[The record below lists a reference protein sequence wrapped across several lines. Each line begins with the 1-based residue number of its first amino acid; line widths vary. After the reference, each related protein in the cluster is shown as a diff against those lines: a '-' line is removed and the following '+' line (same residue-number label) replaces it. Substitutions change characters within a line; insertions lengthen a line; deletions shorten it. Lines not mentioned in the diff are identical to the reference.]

1 MDDFTA
7 GQSTATRL
15 RHATAMLSSEGP
27 SSVDLAPYPELIYLD
42 WTDYCNA
49 SCFFCPRSFNEYEKQ
64 IGGKGEFVP
73 FAKLKKLE
81 RVLSSVKYFGISS
94 SIGEPLLHPELQQIL
109 QWLYEINPK
118 ITIRATTN
126 GTALT
131 AEKAAWFAGHLDW
144 LSVSLN
150 AGNGE
155 AHMRDMFPQLA
166 ARGID
171 AGKRW
176 ELHLRH
182 IGEFIAA
189 LPAADRPRI
198 RLNMIAYRHNTKDI
212 VDFVRVVERVGC
224 LHATISN
231 IVVHPHIVDWSLYG
245 VRDLYNEAVDKAC
258 ELGARLGIRVDAPR
272 FYTSIKPVML
282 DLEKACREPINVAY
296 INRAKFSAPC
306 CQWTEEVIAQDVYS
320 DDEGF
325 DRYWNQDVFRRLR
338 QKRDSQ
344 SCRVCNLTRVFDE
357 TSFHFSAYLKKQLI
371 ASGQLSD
378 KHSKSDYPEQQ
389 LVRVCVESRLD
400 LPSIR
405 HTLLRLNVPVEM
417 AEQIE
422 SLGVAALPALEQA
435 CWDAFKTIDVPAEG
449 NDICLAAP
457 FLGIGWGPPI
467 HDPVNKV
474 SARWIGGAQAA
485 SIFVRVQPGLDCMM
499 CLTIAYP
506 TELERRLQVQVCG
519 RPIETW
525 FSRDEAGRAMIGA
538 FVPADLMSTHDGR
551 LWVRVACLD
560 ADGAP
565 AAGLL
570 SLARVSLSQETKIVV
585 PLERLLAEKDAL
597 LGQQAL
603 RVRQLEQLF
612 AEHAASLEQQ
622 LVRATKLEQ
631 LLAEKDLR
639 ASELERLLAEQGVL
653 GSQLEQALAEKGV
666 LRAEKDVLLEQQV
679 PPSVEQPEQQVSEC
693 KSQIGGKILQVTD
706 DSQSPK
712 VTAPRRNMMTW
723 LRR

>member
-1 MDDFTA
+1 MLMDDLTA
-7 GQSTATRL
+7 EQSTATLSRQET
-15 RHATAMLSSEGP
+15 ATLSSEGR
-27 SSVDLAPYPELIYLD
+27 SSVDRAPYPELIYLD

-81 RVLSSVKYFGISS
+81 RVLSSVKHFGISS
-94 SIGEPLLHPELQQIL
+94 SIGEPLLHPELQKIL
-109 QWLYEINPK
+109 QWLYEINPTV
-118 ITIRATTN
+118 TIRATTN

-171 AGKRW
+171 AEKRW

-182 IGEFIAA
+182 IAEFIAA
-189 LPAADRPRI
+189 LPAADRPRV
-198 RLNMIAYRHNTKDI
+198 RLNMIAHRHNIKDI
-212 VDFVRVVERVGC
+212 FDFVRVVERVGC
-224 LHATISN
+224 SHATITN

-245 VRDLYNEAVDKAC
+245 FRDDYNEAVEKAC
-258 ELGARLGIRVDAPR
+258 DLGARIGVRVDAPR
-272 FYTSIKPVML
+272 FYTSIKPVIL
-282 DLEKACREPINVAY
+282 DLEKACREPIDTAY
-296 INRAKFSAPC
+296 INRANFSAPC
-306 CQWTEEVIAQDVYS
+306 CQWTEAPLPQDVYS
-320 DDEGF
+320 DDEAF
-325 DRYWNQDVFRRLR
+325 DRYWNQDIFRSLR

-357 TSFHFSAYLKKQLI
+357 TSFHFSAYLKQRLI
-371 ASGQLSD
+371 ASGELSD
-378 KHSKSDYPEQQ
+378 KHSKSDYPEEQ
-389 LVRVCVESRLD
+389 LVRTCVENRLD

-422 SLGVAALPALEQA
+422 SLGVAALPPLEQA
-435 CWDAFKTIDVPAEG
+435 CWDAFKTIDVPAG
-449 NDICLAAP
+449 ASDIYLAGP
-457 FLGIGWGPPI
+457 FLGIGWGSPI

-485 SIFVRVQPGLDCMM
+485 SIFVRIQPGLDCMM

-506 TELERRLQVQVCG
+506 TELERRLRVQVCG

-525 FSRDEAGRAMIGA
+525 FSRDDAERAVVGA
-538 FVPADLMSTHDGR
+538 FVPDDLTRAHDGR

-560 ADGAP
+560 DDGGP
-565 AAGLL
+565 AAGML
-570 SLARVSLSQETKIVV
+570 SLARVSLSQESKIVV
-585 PLERLLAEKDAL
+585 PLQRLLAEKDAL
-597 LGQQAL
+597 LEQRAL
-603 RVRQLEQLF
+603 RVSQLEQLF
-612 AEHAASLEQQ
+612 AQTALSVEQQ
-622 LVRATKLEQ
+622 LVRASQ
-631 LLAEKDLR
+631 
-639 ASELERLLAEQGVL
+639 LERLLAEKGLRV
-653 GSQLEQALAEKGV
+653 GQLEQVLAGKGGLLAEKN
-666 LRAEKDVLLEQQV
+666 VLLEQQV
-679 PPSVEQPEQQVSEC
+679 PPPVKQPEQQVSEC
-693 KSQIGGKILQVTD
+693 KSPIGGRILQATE
-706 DSQSPK
+706 
-712 VTAPRRNMMTW
+712 TRNRRK
-723 LRR
+723 

>member
-1 MDDFTA
+1 MDDFTKEMA
-7 GQSTATRL
+7 TATL
-15 RHATAMLSSEGP
+15 PSEGR
-27 SSVDLAPYPELIYLD
+27 SSVGRAPYPEVVYLD

-81 RVLSSVKYFGISS
+81 KVLSSVKTFGISS
-94 SIGEPLLHPELQQIL
+94 SVGEPLLHPELQKIL

-118 ITIRATTN
+118 ILIRATTN

-171 AGKRW
+171 ADKRW

-182 IGEFIAA
+182 LAEFIAA
-189 LPAADRPRI
+189 LPAEDRPRI
-198 RLNMIAYRHNTKDI
+198 RLSMIAHRHNIKDI
-212 VDFVRVVERVGC
+212 ADFVRVVERVGGS
-224 LHATISN
+224 HATIAN

-245 VRDLYNEAVDKAC
+245 VRDHYNEAVDKAC
-258 ELGARLGIRVDAPR
+258 ELGARLGVRVDAPR
-272 FYTSIKPVML
+272 FYTSIKPVITDL
-282 DLEKACREPINVAY
+282 DKACREPINVAY
-296 INRAKFSAPC
+296 INRANFSAPC
-306 CQWTEEVIAQDVYS
+306 CQWTEGVLPQDVYS

-325 DRYWNQDVFRRLR
+325 DRYWNLDVFRRLR

-357 TSFHFSAYLKKQLI
+357 SSFHYSAYLKQGLL
-371 ASGQLSD
+371 ASGELSEI
-378 KHSKSDYPEQQ
+378 HSKSDYPEDQ
-389 LVRVCVESRLD
+389 LVRSCVENRLD

-405 HTLLRLNVPVEM
+405 HTLLRLNLPVEM

-422 SLGVAALPALEQA
+422 PLRLAALPTLDQA
-435 CWDAFKTIDVPAEG
+435 CWEAFNTIDAPAEAG
-449 NDICLAAP
+449 DIYLAGP

-467 HDPVNKV
+467 HDPVNKW

-485 SIFVRVQPGLDCMM
+485 SIFVRVEPGLSCMM

-506 TELERRLQVQVCG
+506 TELERQLRVEVCG

-525 FSRDEAGRAMIGA
+525 FCHDDDGRAVVGVFIAGDLTGA
-538 FVPADLMSTHDGR
+538 HDGR
-551 LWVRVACLD
+551 LWVRLACLD
-560 ADGAP
+560 ANGGS
-565 AAGLL
+565 AAGVL
-570 SLARVSLSQETKIVV
+570 SLARVSLSQERRIIV
-585 PLERLLAEKDAL
+585 PLQRLLDEKDAL
-597 LGQQAL
+597 LEQRAR
-603 RVRQLEQLF
+603 RVSQLEQLF
-612 AEHAASLEQQ
+612 AETATSLEQQ
-622 LVRATKLEQ
+622 LVRASQLEQ
-631 LLAEKDLR
+631 LLAEKGALATQR
-639 ASELERLLAEQGVL
+639 EQPLAEKDGLLEQQAVRV
-653 GSQLEQALAEKGV
+653 SQLEQRL
-666 LRAEKDVLLEQQV
+666 
-679 PPSVEQPEQQVSEC
+679 SEC
-693 KSQIGGKILQVTD
+693 KARLAELDRTLQATY
-706 DSQSPK
+706 DSRSWK
-712 VTAPRRNMMTW
+712 VTAPLRKISTW
-723 LRR
+723 LRG

>member
-1 MDDFTA
+1 MDDLTA
-7 GQSTATRL
+7 EQSTATRL

-27 SSVDLAPYPELIYLD
+27 SSVDLAPHPELIYLD

-109 QWLYEINPK
+109 QWLYEINPE

-182 IGEFIAA
+182 IAEFIAA

-198 RLNMIAYRHNTKDI
+198 RLNMIAHRHNIKDI

-272 FYTSIKPVML
+272 FYTSIKPFIL
-282 DLEKACREPINVAY
+282 DLEKACREPIDVAY

-306 CQWTEEVIAQDVYS
+306 CQWTEGVIPQDVYA

-325 DRYWNQDVFRRLR
+325 DRYWNQAVFHRLR

-357 TSFHFSAYLKKQLI
+357 TSFHFSAYLKQRLI
-371 ASGQLSD
+371 DSGQLSD
-378 KHSKSDYPEQQ
+378 KHSKNDYPEEE
-389 LVRVCVESRLD
+389 LVRTCVENRLD

-405 HTLLRLNVPVEM
+405 HTLLRLNVPVEI

-422 SLGVAALPALEQA
+422 TLGLAALPALEQA
-435 CWDAFKTIDVPAEG
+435 CWDAFKTVDVPAEG
-449 NDICLAAP
+449 NDIYLAAP
-457 FLGIGWGPPI
+457 FLGIGWGSPI

-474 SARWIGGAQAA
+474 SARWLGGAQAA
-485 SIFVRVQPGLDCMM
+485 SIFVRVQPALDCMM

-506 TELERRLQVQVCG
+506 TELERRLHVQVCG

-525 FSRDEAGRAMIGA
+525 FSRDEAGRAVIGA
-538 FVPADLMSTHDGR
+538 FVPADLMRAHDGR

-565 AAGLL
+565 AAGVL
-570 SLARVSLSQETKIVV
+570 SLARFSLSQETKIVV
-585 PLERLLAEKDAL
+585 PLERLLVEKDSVL
-597 LGQQAL
+597 EQQTL
-603 RVRQLEQLF
+603 RVRQLEQLLV
-612 AEHAASLEQQ
+612 ETHTVVEQQ
-622 LVRATKLEQ
+622 LLRASTLEQ

-639 ASELERLLAEQGVL
+639 V
-653 GSQLEQALAEKGV
+653 SQLEQLFSERARSVEQQL
-666 LRAEKDVLLEQQV
+666 LRASKLEQLLAAEQQV
-679 PPSVEQPEQQVSEC
+679 PPSVKQPEQVSEY
-693 KSQIGGKILQVTD
+693 KSQIGGRILQATD

-712 VTAPRRNMMTW
+712 ATAPLRNIMSW

>member
-1 MDDFTA
+1 MDGLTA
-7 GQSTATRL
+7 EQATATLPSEVR
-15 RHATAMLSSEGP
+15 SSI
-27 SSVDLAPYPELIYLD
+27 DRAPYPERIYLD

-81 RVLSSVKYFGISS
+81 RVLSSIKYFGISS
-94 SIGEPLLHPELQQIL
+94 SIGEPLLHPELQKIL
-109 QWLYEINPK
+109 QWLYEINPT
-118 ITIRATTN
+118 ISIRATTN

-131 AEKAAWFAGHLDW
+131 AEKAAWFSGHLDW

-182 IGEFIAA
+182 IAEFIAA

-198 RLNMIAYRHNTKDI
+198 RLNMIAHRHNIKDI

-224 LHATISN
+224 LHATITN

-258 ELGARLGIRVDAPR
+258 ELGSRLGIRVDAPR
-272 FYTSIKPVML
+272 FFASIKPVIV
-282 DLEKACREPINVAY
+282 DLEKACREPIDVAY
-296 INRAKFSAPC
+296 INRANHSAPC
-306 CQWTEEVIAQDVYS
+306 CQWTEAVLPQDVYS
-320 DDEGF
+320 DDESF

-338 QKRDSQ
+338 EKRDSQ

-357 TSFHFSAYLKKQLI
+357 TGFHFSAYLKQRLI
-371 ASGQLSD
+371 ASGELSES
-378 KHSKSDYPEQQ
+378 HSKSDYPEEQ
-389 LVRVCVESRLD
+389 LVRTCVENRLD

-422 SLGVAALPALEQA
+422 SLGVAALPVLEQA
-435 CWDAFKTIDVPAEG
+435 CWDAFKTIDVPADG
-449 NDICLAAP
+449 NDIYLAAP

-467 HDPVNKV
+467 HDPVNKM

-506 TELERRLQVQVCG
+506 TELERRLQIQVCG

-525 FSRDEAGRAMIGA
+525 FSRDDAERAVVGA
-538 FVPADLMSTHDGR
+538 FVPDDLTRAHDGR

-560 ADGAP
+560 DDGGP
-565 AAGLL
+565 AAGMLY
-570 SLARVSLSQETKIVV
+570 LARVSLSQESRIVV
-585 PLERLLAEKDAL
+585 PLQRLLAEKAAL
-597 LGQQAL
+597 LEQRAL
-603 RVRQLEQLF
+603 RVSQLEQLF
-612 AEHAASLEQQ
+612 AQTATSVEQQ
-622 LVRATKLEQ
+622 LVRASKLEQ
-631 LLAEKDLR
+631 LLAEKD
-639 ASELERLLAEQGVL
+639 A
-653 GSQLEQALAEKGV
+653 
-666 LRAEKDVLLEQQV
+666 LLEQQV
-679 PPSVEQPEQQVSEC
+679 LRVSQLERLLPEKDALVEQQALRASQLEQLLAEKDALLEQQVLRVSQLEQHVSEC
-693 KSQIGGKILQVTD
+693 KARLAELERTLQATY
-706 DSQSPK
+706 DSRSWK
-712 VTAPRRNMMTW
+712 VTAPLRNMMTW
-723 LRR
+723 LRH

>member
-1 MDDFTA
+1 MLMDDLTA
-7 GQSTATRL
+7 EQSTATLSRQET
-15 RHATAMLSSEGP
+15 ATLSSEGR
-27 SSVDLAPYPELIYLD
+27 SSVDRAPYPELIYLD

-81 RVLSSVKYFGISS
+81 RVLSSVKHFGISS
-94 SIGEPLLHPELQQIL
+94 SIGEPLLHPELQKIL
-109 QWLYEINPK
+109 QWLYEINPTV
-118 ITIRATTN
+118 TIRATTN

-171 AGKRW
+171 AEKRW

-182 IGEFIAA
+182 IAEFIAA
-189 LPAADRPRI
+189 LPAADRPRV
-198 RLNMIAYRHNTKDI
+198 RLNMIAHRHNIKDI

-224 LHATISN
+224 SHATITN

-245 VRDLYNEAVDKAC
+245 FRDDYNEAVEKAC
-258 ELGARLGIRVDAPR
+258 DLGARIGVRVDAPR
-272 FYTSIKPVML
+272 FYTSIKPVIL
-282 DLEKACREPINVAY
+282 DLEKACREPIDTAY
-296 INRAKFSAPC
+296 INRANFSAPC
-306 CQWTEEVIAQDVYS
+306 CQWTEAPLPQDVYS
-320 DDEGF
+320 DDEAF
-325 DRYWNQDVFRRLR
+325 DRYWNQDIFRSLR

-357 TSFHFSAYLKKQLI
+357 TSFHFSAYLKQRLI
-371 ASGQLSD
+371 ASGELSET
-378 KHSKSDYPEQQ
+378 HSKSDYPEEQ
-389 LVRVCVESRLD
+389 LVRTCVENRLD

-405 HTLLRLNVPVEM
+405 QTLLRLNVPVKM

-422 SLGVAALPALEQA
+422 TLGLAALPALEQA
-435 CWDAFKTIDVPAEG
+435 CWEAFKTIDVPAEG
-449 NDICLAAP
+449 NDIYLAAP
-457 FLGIGWGPPI
+457 FLGIGWGSPI

-485 SIFVRVQPGLDCMM
+485 SIFVRIQPGRDCMM

-506 TELERRLQVQVCG
+506 TELERRLRVQVCG

-525 FSRDEAGRAMIGA
+525 FSRDDAERAVVGA
-538 FVPADLMSTHDGR
+538 FVPDDLTRAHDGR

-560 ADGAP
+560 DDGGP
-565 AAGLL
+565 AAGML
-570 SLARVSLSQETKIVV
+570 SLARVSLSQESKIVV
-585 PLERLLAEKDAL
+585 PLQRLLAEKDAL
-597 LGQQAL
+597 LEQRAL
-603 RVRQLEQLF
+603 RVSQLEQLF
-612 AEHAASLEQQ
+612 AQTALSVEQQ
-622 LVRATKLEQ
+622 LVRASQ
-631 LLAEKDLR
+631 
-639 ASELERLLAEQGVL
+639 LERLLAEKGLRV
-653 GSQLEQALAEKGV
+653 GQLEQVLAGKGGLLAEKN
-666 LRAEKDVLLEQQV
+666 VLLEQQV
-679 PPSVEQPEQQVSEC
+679 PPPVKQPEQQVSEC
-693 KSQIGGKILQVTD
+693 KSPIGGRILQATE
-706 DSQSPK
+706 
-712 VTAPRRNMMTW
+712 TRNRRK
-723 LRR
+723 

>member
-1 MDDFTA
+1 MDDFT
-7 GQSTATRL
+7 TEHTIATPP
-15 RHATAMLSSEGP
+15 SEAR
-27 SSVDLAPYPELIYLD
+27 SSVDRAPYPEGIYLD

-49 SCFFCPRSFNEYEKQ
+49 SCFFCPRSFNEYEKK

-94 SIGEPLLHPELQQIL
+94 SIGEPLLHPELQKIL
-109 QWLYEINPK
+109 QWLYEINP
-118 ITIRATTN
+118 TISIRTTTN

-150 AGNGE
+150 AGNGG

-171 AGKRW
+171 ADKRW

-182 IGEFIAA
+182 IAEFIAA

-198 RLNMIAYRHNTKDI
+198 RLNMIAHRHNIKDI

-272 FYTSIKPVML
+272 FYTSIKPVIL
-282 DLEKACREPINVAY
+282 DLEKACREPIDVAY
-296 INRAKFSAPC
+296 ISRATFSAPC
-306 CQWTEEVIAQDVYS
+306 CQWTEGVLPQDVYS

-325 DRYWNQDVFRRLR
+325 DRYWNHDVFRRLR

-357 TSFHFSAYLKKQLI
+357 TSFHFSAYLKQQLI

-378 KHSKSDYPEQQ
+378 KSDYPEEQ
-389 LVRVCVESRLD
+389 LVRACVENRLD

-405 HTLLRLNVPVEM
+405 NTLLRLNVPVEM
-417 AEQIE
+417 AGQIE

-435 CWDAFKTIDVPAEG
+435 CWNAFKASDVPAEG
-449 NDICLAAP
+449 NDIYLAAP
-457 FLGIGWGPPI
+457 ILGIGWGPPI
-467 HDPVNKV
+467 YDPVNKI

-506 TELERRLQVQVCG
+506 TELERRLQVEVCG
-519 RPIETW
+519 QPIGTW
-525 FSRDEAGRAMIGA
+525 FSRDEAGRAVIGA
-538 FVPADLMSTHDGR
+538 FVPADLMRAHDGR

-570 SLARVSLSQETKIVV
+570 SLTRLSLSQETKIVV
-585 PLERLLAEKDAL
+585 PLQQLLVEKDAL
-597 LGQQAL
+597 LEQEAQ

-612 AEHAASLEQQ
+612 ANQAASLEQQ
-622 LVRATKLEQ
+622 VLRASQLEQ
-631 LLAEKDLR
+631 LLAEKGK
-639 ASELERLLAEQGVL
+639 LL
-653 GSQLEQALAEKGV
+653 
-666 LRAEKDVLLEQQV
+666 AEKDVLLEQQV
-679 PPSVEQPEQQVSEC
+679 PPSVKQPEQQVSEC
-693 KSQIGGKILQVTD
+693 TSQIGGRILKATD

-712 VTAPRRNMMTW
+712 VTAQLRNIMTW

>member
-1 MDDFTA
+1 
-7 GQSTATRL
+7 
-15 RHATAMLSSEGP
+15 
-27 SSVDLAPYPELIYLD
+27 
-42 WTDYCNA
+42 
-49 SCFFCPRSFNEYEKQ
+49 
-64 IGGKGEFVP
+64 
-73 FAKLKKLE
+73 
-81 RVLSSVKYFGISS
+81 
-94 SIGEPLLHPELQQIL
+94 
-109 QWLYEINPK
+109 
-118 ITIRATTN
+118 
-126 GTALT
+126 
-131 AEKAAWFAGHLDW
+131 
-144 LSVSLN
+144 
-150 AGNGE
+150 
-155 AHMRDMFPQLA
+155 
-166 ARGID
+166 
-171 AGKRW
+171 
-176 ELHLRH
+176 
-182 IGEFIAA
+182 
-189 LPAADRPRI
+189 
-198 RLNMIAYRHNTKDI
+198 
-212 VDFVRVVERVGC
+212 
-224 LHATISN
+224 
-231 IVVHPHIVDWSLYG
+231 
-245 VRDLYNEAVDKAC
+245 
-258 ELGARLGIRVDAPR
+258 
-272 FYTSIKPVML
+272 
-282 DLEKACREPINVAY
+282 
-296 INRAKFSAPC
+296 
-306 CQWTEEVIAQDVYS
+306 
-320 DDEGF
+320 
-325 DRYWNQDVFRRLR
+325 
-338 QKRDSQ
+338 
-344 SCRVCNLTRVFDE
+344 
-357 TSFHFSAYLKKQLI
+357 
-371 ASGQLSD
+371 
-378 KHSKSDYPEQQ
+378 
-389 LVRVCVESRLD
+389 
-400 LPSIR
+400 
-405 HTLLRLNVPVEM
+405 
-417 AEQIE
+417 
-422 SLGVAALPALEQA
+422 
-435 CWDAFKTIDVPAEG
+435 
-449 NDICLAAP
+449 
-457 FLGIGWGPPI
+457 
-467 HDPVNKV
+467 
-474 SARWIGGAQAA
+474 
-485 SIFVRVQPGLDCMM
+485 MM